1 MNTFTQVLEF
11 LTYYLVD
18 HYWFPAFLIGT
29 GIFFTIYLG
38 FPQIKYFAHG
48 WRILSGKYVKPGTE
62 GETTPFQA
70 LSTALSGTIGTGNI
84 GGVALAIFLGG
95 PAAIF
100 WMWITAFLGMTTK
113 FVEVTLAHKYRIKLP
128 DGSIAGGP
136 MFYIENGLNMK
147 WLAVVFSVCL
157 LMMCIG
163 TGNMPQINNIA
174 LVMNDTFD
182 IPKWLTGVVLAVLL
196 WMVIIGGI
204 KRIAQIASK
213 LVPFMAFWYILGAL
227 AVIIGNY
234 ENIIPS
240 LKLIFVHIFSPA
252 AAVGGFLGASVSVA
266 LTRGVNRGLYSNEA
280 GQGSAPIAHA
290 TSKTENPI
298 EEGMVSIL
306 EPFIDTI
313 VICSMTGL
321 VILASGVWNE
331 KFENEFEASAMDYL
345 NVPSSMTLTLE
356 NVEGTYAAT
365 ETVTG
370 STSGA
375 TGTLTSING
384 TTLVIADPTG
394 YFYPNEE
401 LTGGTSKA
409 TSTASPTEDLVTLR
423 NYYYERN
430 ENIEF
435 TGELTITEG
444 VLTSSGV
451 TLMHNRS
458 FAEETTYTDKE
469 TNQRYSGVITVEKG
483 KITNPGDFIVEGKSL
498 LRSADLTGKAFTKSI
513 FGEFG
518 QYIVAFG
525 LLLFAFSTVIAWSY
539 YGDRATAHLFGEGWI
554 LYYRIV
560 YVGAFFIASVVD
572 TKIIWDIAT
581 VIGPIATI
589 PNLIALILL
598 RKEIKQI
605 DEGYKVVKKPEQL
618 S

>member
-18 HYWFPAFLIGT
+18 HYWFPAFLIGS

-48 WRILSGKYVKPGTE
+48 WRILSGKYVKPSTE

-113 FVEVTLAHKYRIKLP
+113 FVEVTLAHKYRVKLP

-136 MFYIENGLNMK
+136 MFYIEHGLNMK
-147 WLAVVFSVCL
+147 WLAIVFSVCL

-182 IPKWLTGVVLAVLL
+182 IPKWLTGIVLAVLL

-240 LKLIFVHIFSPA
+240 FKLIFVHIFSPA

-313 VICSMTGL
+313 VVCTLTGL
-321 VILASGVWNE
+321 VILSSGVWNE

-345 NVPSSMTLTLE
+345 NGNYS
-356 NVEGTYAAT
+356 
-365 ETVTG
+365 ETK
-370 STSGA
+370 
-375 TGTLTSING
+375 
-384 TTLVIADPTG
+384 P
-394 YFYPNEE
+394 
-401 LTGGTSKA
+401 
-409 TSTASPTEDLVTLR
+409 EDLKTLR
-423 NYYYERN
+423 DYYYDKDKKMMFN
-430 ENIEF
+430 
-435 TGELTITEG
+435 GELTISEG
-444 VLTSSGV
+444 VLISTGI
-451 TLMHNRS
+451 TLLHNRS
-458 FAEETTYTDKE
+458 FAEDTTYITRE
-469 TNQRYSGVITVEKG
+469 TNQRFSGVITVEEG
-483 KITNPGDFIVEGKSL
+483 KITNSGDFIIEGKSL
-498 LRSADLTGKAFTKSI
+498 LRSADLTGKAFTKSV
-513 FGEFG
+513 FGEYG

-598 RKEIKQI
+598 RKEIKRI
-605 DEGYKVVKKPEQL
+605 DEGYKVIKNPEQL

>member
-18 HYWFPAFLIGT
+18 HYWFPAFLIGS

-70 LSTALSGTIGTGNI
+70 LTTALSGTIGTGNI

-113 FVEVTLAHKYRIKLP
+113 FVEVTLAHKYREKLP

-182 IPKWLTGVVLAVLL
+182 IPKWLTGAVLAVLL

-213 LVPFMAFWYILGAL
+213 LVPFMAVWYILGAL

-252 AAVGGFLGASVSVA
+252 AAVGGFLGASVAAA

-313 VICSMTGL
+313 VVCTLTGL
-321 VILASGVWNE
+321 VILSSGVWNE
-331 KFENEFEASAMDYL
+331 KFENEFEASAMDYM
-345 NVPSSMTLTLE
+345 NGDYS
-356 NVEGTYAAT
+356 
-365 ETVTG
+365 ET
-370 STSGA
+370 
-375 TGTLTSING
+375 
-384 TTLVIADPTG
+384 
-394 YFYPNEE
+394 
-401 LTGGTSKA
+401 KA
-409 TSTASPTEDLVTLR
+409 EDLNTLR

-435 TGELTITEG
+435 SGELVISEG
-444 VLTSSGV
+444 VLTSTGV

-458 FAEETTYTDKE
+458 FAEDTTYVTRE
-469 TNQRYSGVITVEKG
+469 TNQIFSGVITVEEG
-483 KITNPGDFIVEGKSL
+483 KITNSGDFIIEGKSL
-498 LRSADLTGKAFTKSI
+498 LRSADLTGKAFTKSV
-513 FGEFG
+513 FGEYG

-560 YVGAFFIASVVD
+560 YVGAFFIAAVVD

>member
-1 MNTFTQVLEF
+1 MNTFTQILEF

-18 HYWFPAFLIGT
+18 HYWFPAFLIGS

-70 LSTALSGTIGTGNI
+70 LTTALSGTIGTGNI

-100 WMWITAFLGMTTK
+100 WMWVVAFLGMTTK
-113 FVEVTLAHKYRIKLP
+113 FVEVTLAHKYREKLA

-147 WLAVVFSVCL
+147 WLAVIFSVCL

-182 IPKWLTGVVLAVLL
+182 IPKWLTGLVLAILL

-240 LKLIFVHIFSPA
+240 LKLIFVHVFSPA
-252 AAVGGFLGASVSVA
+252 AAVGGFLGASVAAA

-313 VICSMTGL
+313 VVCTLTGL
-321 VILASGVWNE
+321 VILSSGVWNQ
-331 KFENEFEASAMDYL
+331 KFENQFEASAMDYL
-345 NVPSSMTLTLE
+345 KGSYSETSSE
-356 NVEGTYAAT
+356 
-365 ETVTG
+365 
-370 STSGA
+370 
-375 TGTLTSING
+375 
-384 TTLVIADPTG
+384 
-394 YFYPNEE
+394 
-401 LTGGTSKA
+401 
-409 TSTASPTEDLVTLR
+409 EDLITLR
-423 NYYYERN
+423 NYYYDRN

-435 TGELTITEG
+435 TGKLNVSEG
-444 VLTSSGV
+444 VLTSEDV

-458 FAEETTYTDKE
+458 FAEETTYKDIE
-469 TNQRYSGVITVEKG
+469 TNQSFSGVISVEEG
-483 KITNPGDFIVEGKSL
+483 KIINPGDFIIEGKSL
-498 LRSADLTGKAFTKSI
+498 LRSADLTGKAFTKSV
-513 FGEFG
+513 FGDYG

-560 YVGAFFIASVVD
+560 YVGAFFIAAVVD

-605 DEGYKVVKKPEQL
+605 DEGYEVNKSPQN
-618 S
+618 

>member
-1 MNTFTQVLEF
+1 MNTFTQILEF

-18 HYWFPAFLIGT
+18 HYWFPAFLIGS
-29 GIFFTIYLG
+29 GLFFTIYLG

-70 LSTALSGTIGTGNI
+70 LTTALSGTIGTGNI

-100 WMWITAFLGMTTK
+100 WMWVVAFLGMTTK
-113 FVEVTLAHKYRIKLP
+113 FVEVTLAHKYREKLA

-147 WLAVVFSVCL
+147 WLAVIFSVCL

-182 IPKWLTGVVLAVLL
+182 IPKWLTGLVLAILL

-240 LKLIFVHIFSPA
+240 LKLIFVHVFSPA
-252 AAVGGFLGASVSVA
+252 AAVGGFLGASVAAA

-313 VICSMTGL
+313 VVCTLTGL
-321 VILASGVWNE
+321 VILSSGVWNQ
-331 KFENEFEASAMDYL
+331 KFENQFEASAMDYL
-345 NVPSSMTLTLE
+345 KGSYSETSSE
-356 NVEGTYAAT
+356 
-365 ETVTG
+365 
-370 STSGA
+370 
-375 TGTLTSING
+375 
-384 TTLVIADPTG
+384 
-394 YFYPNEE
+394 
-401 LTGGTSKA
+401 
-409 TSTASPTEDLVTLR
+409 EDLITLR
-423 NYYYERN
+423 NYYYDRN

-435 TGELTITEG
+435 TGKLNVSEG
-444 VLTSSGV
+444 VLTSEDV

-458 FAEETTYTDKE
+458 FAEETTYKDRE
-469 TNQRYSGVITVEKG
+469 TNQSFSGVIAVKEG
-483 KITNPGDFIVEGKSL
+483 KIINPGDFIIEGKSL
-498 LRSADLTGKAFTKSI
+498 LRSADLTGKAFTKSV
-513 FGEFG
+513 FGDYG

-560 YVGAFFIASVVD
+560 YVGAFFIAAVVD

-598 RKEIKQI
+598 RKEIKKI
-605 DEGYKVVKKPEQL
+605 DKEYDVVKSPHN
-618 S
+618 

>member
-1 MNTFTQVLEF
+1 MQVLDF
-11 LTYYLVD
+11 LTKYLVEA
-18 HYWFPAFLIGT
+18 YWFPAFLIGC

-70 LSTALSGTIGTGNI
+70 LTTALSGTIGTGNI

-113 FVEVTLAHKYRIKLP
+113 FVEVTLAHKYREKLP

-182 IPKWLTGVVLAVLL
+182 IPKWLTGLVLAVLL

-252 AAVGGFLGASVSVA
+252 AAVGGFLGASVAAA
-266 LTRGVNRGLYSNEA
+266 LQRGVNRGLYSNEA

-313 VICSMTGL
+313 VVCTLTGL
-321 VILASGVWNE
+321 VILSSGVWNE

-345 NVPSSMTLTLE
+345 NGNYS
-356 NVEGTYAAT
+356 
-365 ETVTG
+365 ETK
-370 STSGA
+370 
-375 TGTLTSING
+375 
-384 TTLVIADPTG
+384 P
-394 YFYPNEE
+394 
-401 LTGGTSKA
+401 
-409 TSTASPTEDLVTLR
+409 EDLKTLR
-423 NYYYERN
+423 DYYYDKDKKMMFN
-430 ENIEF
+430 
-435 TGELTITEG
+435 GELTISEG
-444 VLTSSGV
+444 ELISTGI
-451 TLMHNRS
+451 TLLHNRS
-458 FAEETTYTDKE
+458 FAEDTTYKSRE
-469 TNQRYSGVITVEKG
+469 TNQIFSGVITVDKG
-483 KITNPGDFIVEGKSL
+483 KITNPGDFIIEGKSL
-498 LRSADLTGKAFTKSI
+498 LRSADLTSKAFTKSI
-513 FGEFG
+513 FGEYG

-560 YVGAFFIASVVD
+560 YVGAFFIAAVVD

>member
-1 MNTFTQVLEF
+1 VNTFTQILEF

-18 HYWFPAFLIGT
+18 HYWFPAFLIGS

-70 LSTALSGTIGTGNI
+70 LTTALSGTIGTGNI

-100 WMWITAFLGMTTK
+100 WMWVVAFLGMTTK
-113 FVEVTLAHKYRIKLP
+113 FVEVTLAHKYREKLP

-147 WLAVVFSVCL
+147 WLAVIFSVCL

-182 IPKWLTGVVLAVLL
+182 IPKWLTGLVLAILL

-227 AVIIGNY
+227 AVIVGNY

-240 LKLIFVHIFSPA
+240 LKLIFVHVFSPA
-252 AAVGGFLGASVSVA
+252 AAVGGFLGASVAAA

-313 VICSMTGL
+313 VVCTLTGL
-321 VILASGVWNE
+321 VILASGVWNQ

-345 NVPSSMTLTLE
+345 KGSYSEISSE
-356 NVEGTYAAT
+356 
-365 ETVTG
+365 
-370 STSGA
+370 
-375 TGTLTSING
+375 
-384 TTLVIADPTG
+384 
-394 YFYPNEE
+394 
-401 LTGGTSKA
+401 
-409 TSTASPTEDLVTLR
+409 EDLITLR

-435 TGELTITEG
+435 TGELNVSEG
-444 VLTSSGV
+444 VLTSEGV

-458 FAEETTYTDKE
+458 FAEETTYKDRE
-469 TNQRYSGVITVEKG
+469 TNQSFSGVISVEEG
-483 KITNPGDFIVEGKSL
+483 KIINPGDFIIEGKSL

-513 FGEFG
+513 FGEYG

-560 YVGAFFIASVVD
+560 YVGAFFIAAVVD

-605 DEGYKVVKKPEQL
+605 DEGYEVNKSPQK
-618 S
+618 